1 MSESDDDDPDEMPE
15 SEGSGNGN
23 GDQLQTQ
30 LPGIEVTTQ
39 LGDSDVE
46 ELEAVHRRQ
55 LEWALEHAEEAKES
69 TRL

>member
-1 MSESDDDDPDEMPE
+1 MGELDEGDSEESPDA
-15 SEGSGNGN
+15 SGNGNGN

-30 LPGIEVTTQ
+30 IPGIEVTTR
-39 LGDSDVE
+39 LGDSDID

-55 LEWALEHAEEAKES
+55 LEWALDHAEEAKES